1 VPHRS
6 AQWTD
11 SFSGEQKRQM
21 NVRRGCASNRSSGKF
36 QLAVTVMSSFFKC
49 LIAVCIFSVVAGM
62 ATEPP
67 GFVEGHLK
75 IISGKEVELA
85 DGNAP
90 VITAENYAQY
100 PLIRARAEKKNSRV
114 LLQTGMETIALHC
127 RRAIMS
133 WMCNDARA
141 VMFARNHNDSRLFR
155 TRLSASTWIS
165 TRVSA
170 SLVLYAAVQ
179 RCYSVWRESLRAL
192 CTFGQ
197 RCAAEP
203 A

>member
-1 VPHRS
+1 MSRRLASYSKCNNQDDRVPHRS

-75 IISGKEVELA
+75 ILSLREVELA

-90 VITAENYAQY
+90 AITAENYAEY
-100 PLIRARAEKKNSRV
+100 PLIILSHDGKKEIARVTADGNGNYRTALPPGDYVLDVQRRARGHVRAKPQRFTVVSDQTVRV
-114 LLQTGMETIALHC
+114 DMDIDTGV
-127 RRAIMS
+127 R
-133 WMCNDARA
+133 
-141 VMFARNHNDSRLFR
+141 
-155 TRLSASTWIS
+155 
-165 TRVSA
+165 
-170 SLVLYAAVQ
+170 
-179 RCYSVWRESLRAL
+179 
-192 CTFGQ
+192 
-197 RCAAEP
+197 
-203 A
+203 